1 MSMKKSRSDAETVDA
16 GLEREEEEVV
26 VAGTFQDGMHNSVF
40 FSTHLLSHYV
50 REGDLPFR
58 QHQSAV
64 SMFPCAVVSM
74 LVEHQSLD

>member
-40 FSTHLLSHYV
+40 FSTHLLSLIHI
-50 REGDLPFR
+50 
-58 QHQSAV
+58 
-64 SMFPCAVVSM
+64 
-74 LVEHQSLD
+74 